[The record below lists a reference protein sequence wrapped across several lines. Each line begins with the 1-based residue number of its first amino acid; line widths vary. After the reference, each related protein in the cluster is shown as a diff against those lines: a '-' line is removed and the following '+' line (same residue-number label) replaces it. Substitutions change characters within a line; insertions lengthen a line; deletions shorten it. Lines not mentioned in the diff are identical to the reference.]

1 MFRLNQFLFL
11 LIFASTVCADQLL
24 PNGLNLAPAGNTF
37 DVGNMPLSGLISPE
51 GKLILLL
58 SGFREQG
65 VQVVDPVSQKVT
77 QTLLQDGAFLG
88 IAFSRDGK
96 TLYASGANGNVI
108 HVYKWKDSAAELSG
122 SILLD
127 PPDQKK
133 KIARYPAG
141 IAVSPDGRYLFVAE
155 NCTDTL
161 AAIDLQSNTVV
172 DRKPAGHYPYTV
184 VSASDGTLYVSAW
197 GGNGI
202 TRFKTDPH
210 TGMLQQSDSLVV
222 LRHPSTLLLN
232 SKGNRLFVVSGSTDK
247 IGIIDT
253 GSFRLIRTLR
263 DLPPLSPEGSSPNAI
278 ALSRDGSKLYVAEG
292 MNNAVAVFQLSS
304 ESAGIPQTAK
314 QDQLLGRIPVGWY
327 PTAILAGK
335 NGLYIINGKGRGT
348 RANPKA
354 SQGLA
359 YAKTPTEYTLGQL
372 NGTITK
378 LPYQFS
384 PDELQKHSQHV
395 ADLNRWKGTP
405 QKVQLPPFRHVLYII
420 KENRTYD
427 QVFGDVSQGDGD
439 PSLVFFPQTCS
450 PNHRAIA
457 ERFGLFDR
465 FFVNAEV
472 SAQGHPWSTSAYVT
486 DFTEKTVQSAYSSRR
501 DAEAD
506 EDDVADPATGYLW
519 DLAKRAKI
527 SLRVYGEY
535 AKLGPDQKTY
545 QSTKAGASAYTSP
558 TYPSY
563 DLNIPDQERA
573 NAWLKE
579 FQGFIKTGSMPA
591 LQIFHLPN
599 DHTAAAKAGLGTP
612 QAMFADNDLALAR
625 IIEAL
630 SNSIFWKDTIVFVV
644 EDDSQ
649 SGPDHVD
656 SHRSVLLIASAYS
669 KRGTI
674 HRFVNTTDVIATI
687 EQILKLG
694 SLSQFDF
701 YGKPLHEIFSSK
713 PDLTPYKA
721 LIPEQ
726 SLQEKNPE
734 GANARKSDSLRL
746 EKEDLSDDDLFNR
759 ILWVAIKGTEIPFP
773 EQKTVSMLQLQ
784 QEQ

>member
-1 MFRLNQFLFL
+1 
-11 LIFASTVCADQLL
+11 
-24 PNGLNLAPAGNTF
+24 
-37 DVGNMPLSGLISPE
+37 
-51 GKLILLL
+51 
-58 SGFREQG
+58 
-65 VQVVDPVSQKVT
+65 
-77 QTLLQDGAFLG
+77 
-88 IAFSRDGK
+88 
-96 TLYASGANGNVI
+96 
-108 HVYKWKDSAAELSG
+108 
-122 SILLD
+122 
-127 PPDQKK
+127 
-133 KIARYPAG
+133 
-141 IAVSPDGRYLFVAE
+141 
-155 NCTDTL
+155 
-161 AAIDLQSNTVV
+161 
-172 DRKPAGHYPYTV
+172 
-184 VSASDGTLYVSAW
+184 
-197 GGNGI
+197 
-202 TRFKTDPH
+202 
-210 TGMLQQSDSLVV
+210 
-222 LRHPSTLLLN
+222 LLN

-545 QSTKAGASAYTSP
+545 QSTKASASAYTSP